1 MSKFKK
7 GGLGRGLGALI
18 PGRAAEDDT
27 PAPIARPQVDSGSM
41 DPHSEAVVTGDRV
54 LDLDPHAITPNPKQ
68 PRTHFNEEAL
78 KELADSIARDGVME
92 PVIVRR
98 VNGEYQLVSGE
109 RRVRASM
116 LAGVATVPAIV
127 REIND
132 ADMLKFGLIENIQ
145 REDLNAIELARGYE
159 MLMRE
164 FNWTQEQ
171 CAEEVGKK
179 RVTITNTLRLLN
191 LPEDVQN
198 AVVDGS
204 ITMGHARALLSLPN
218 AKAQLA
224 ACQAI
229 IEKGLSVRQVERMTS
244 AAELPAKTKHAA
256 PAKNPNIAAI
266 EDDLRKT
273 LGTRVSV
280 AAAGKDMSKG
290 KIIIDYY
297 SLDDFDRIL
306 DRLKR

>member
-18 PGRAAEDDT
+18 PGRATDDDP
-27 PAPIARPQVDSGSM
+27 PAVQVPVASGSM
-41 DPHSEAVVTGDRV
+41 DPHSEPVTLGDRV

-68 PRTHFNEEAL
+68 PRSHFDEEAL
-78 KELADSIARDGVME
+78 QELADSIARDGVME

-127 REIND
+127 REISD

-191 LPEDVQN
+191 LPEDVQH

-244 AAELPAKTKHAA
+244 AAEPPAKTKHVA

-280 AAAGKDMSKG
+280 SAAGKDMSKG

>member
-18 PGRAAEDDT
+18 PGRDVADDPIETPMAQTPTAPLAE
-27 PAPIARPQVDSGSM
+27 SHGL
-41 DPHSEAVVTGDRV
+41 GDRV
-54 LDLDPHAITPNPKQ
+54 LELDPHTIKPNPRQ
-68 PRTHFNEEAL
+68 PRSHFNEEAL
-78 KELADSIARDGVME
+78 RELADSIARDGVVE
-92 PVIVRR
+92 PIIVRR

-109 RRVRASM
+109 RRVRASI
-116 LAGVATVPAIV
+116 LAGVASVPAIV
-127 REIND
+127 RDVND

-164 FNWTQEQ
+164 FGWTQEQ

-191 LPEDVQN
+191 LPEDVQQ
-198 AVVDGS
+198 AVIDGA
-204 ITMGHARALLSLPN
+204 ITMGHARALLALPSP
-218 AKAQLA
+218 KSQSA
-224 ACQAI
+224 ACKAI
-229 IEKGLSVRQVERMTS
+229 VEKGLSVRQVERMTS
-244 AAELPAKTKHAA
+244 PAEPKQARHAA
-256 PAKNPNIAAI
+256 PKNPNIAAI
-266 EDDLRKT
+266 EDDLRRA

-280 AAAGKDMSKG
+280 TTAGKDVSKG
-290 KIIIDYY
+290 KIVIDYY

-306 DRLKR
+306 DRLKSNR

>member
-18 PGRAAEDDT
+18 PGRSAEDDI
-27 PAPIARPQVDSGSM
+27 PVVQAPVAPGSM
-41 DPHSEAVVTGDRV
+41 DPHSEPVAIGDRV
-54 LDLDPHAITPNPKQ
+54 LDLDPHAIKPNPKQ

-78 KELADSIARDGVME
+78 QELADSIARDGVME

-127 REIND
+127 REID
-132 ADMLKFGLIENIQ
+132 DTDMLKFGLIENIQ

-164 FNWTQEQ
+164 FGWTQEQ

-191 LPEDVQN
+191 LPEDVQH

-204 ITMGHARALLSLPN
+204 ITMGHARALLALPS
-218 AKAQLA
+218 AKAQTA
-224 ACQAI
+224 ACKAI

-244 AAELPAKTKHAA
+244 PAEPQAKTKHAA
-256 PAKNPNIAAI
+256 AAKNPNIAAI

-280 AAAGKDMSKG
+280 STTGKDMSKG
-290 KIIIDYY
+290 KIVIDYY